1 MANPVLKLLASPQS
15 WSPCPVTGVVA
26 LLAMLISL
34 APGLTS
40 VYLAGAEVAPEG
52 LPELS
57 SVQDKTRGIGDDE
70 RDAYFQLLKY
80 AADGDYK
87 QQQAVA
93 EKNLANFEQQFYDN
107 QKLALEKDPNGPRY
121 RFSLYADMLKNPQAY
136 RGQLVPLQGH
146 VRRVEEMP
154 IVDGDVDLGVAFQ
167 AYLFTEDSR
176 THPYIIVCREVP
188 PGMPRGGDV
197 LEEVAVTGYF
207 FKLYAYDAQDAVRIA
222 PLLIAQRIEWFPRQE
237 AAPVISPFWGSV
249 VATLALL
256 ILIAFLWRITAKD
269 RRIRQER
276 LRKMADDAPP
286 FSPPES

>member
-1 MANPVLKLLASPQS
+1 MANPVSKLHGTARDWPPCPAIRMVPLIAILVSLAS
-15 WSPCPVTGVVA
+15 
-26 LLAMLISL
+26 
-34 APGLTS
+34 GLTS
-40 VYLAGAEVAPEG
+40 TRLASAEDAPNG
-52 LPELS
+52 LPELG
-57 SVQDKTRGIGDDE
+57 SVQDKTRGIGDEE
-70 RDAYFQLLKY
+70 RDAYFQLLDY
-80 AADGDYK
+80 AAGGDYK
-87 QQQAVA
+87 QQKAVA

-107 QKLALEKDPNGPRY
+107 QKLALKKAPNSPRY

-136 RGQLVPLQGH
+136 RGRLVPLRGH

-154 IVDGDVDLGVAFQ
+154 LVDGDVDLGVAFQ

-207 FKLYAYDAQDAVRIA
+207 FKLYAYDAQDAVRVA
-222 PLLIAQRIEWFPRQE
+222 PLLIAQQIEWFPRQE
-237 AAPVISPFWGSV
+237 AAPVLSPFWGSL
-249 VATLALL
+249 VAAVALL
-256 ILIAFLWRITAKD
+256 ILVAFLWRITAKD

-276 LRKMADDAPP
+276 LRKMADDAAP